1 MVKKKKKNT
10 KKIKKRV
17 FKSKKGKKINKSKKI
32 LKKSSKKKKSSK
44 TAKKKK
50 VKKNTKNRKQIKKN
64 NKKKKKKVLKKKL
77 KNKPSLKVILR
88 EKNKENLRKLRIK
101 KSIFFENVKIK
112 KIKQEIAILEKII
125 VLDQR
130 FHNFLESKK
139 EQIKD
144 YVRQLKIRIIIFF
157 EKLRIKKTKQDIFR
171 LDRLIKQEQRLQEKK
186 IKDKENLRNQ
196 LLKDIKRVEREKIYK
211 LKDHLWKIGDRFSV
225 IRERYK
231 AYRASVREK
240 QLAELEIRRQSRE
253 EARAILEAQKAE
265 NALKQKL
272 VERLERFSRNM
283 KSIVFQINKRY
294 ISKKRAQ
301 LRFID
306 NIAENG
312 ECLIKNDDAP
322 TDKDYLILLYVE
334 GDSVE
339 QRLEN
344 PICLDDKTD
353 LANTKNYQPKDIFEA
368 SDYIIDRLALMFDK
382 ERKLKK

>member
-1 MVKKKKKNT
+1 MAKKKKNNT
-10 KKIKKRV
+10 KKIKKRF
-17 FKSKKGKKINKSKKI
+17 FKSKKVRKIKKSKKI
-32 LKKSSKKKKSSK
+32 LKKNPKKKKSSK

-50 VKKNTKNRKQIKKN
+50 VKKN
-64 NKKKKKKVLKKKL
+64 NKLKKKKVLKKKI
-77 KNKPSLKVILR
+77 KNKPSLNVILR

-101 KSIFFENVKIK
+101 KSIFFEKAKIK
-112 KIKQEIAILEKII
+112 SIKQEIAILEKII

-130 FHNFLESKK
+130 FENFLKGTK
-139 EQIKD
+139 EQIKE
-144 YVRQLKIRIIIFF
+144 YIRQLQIRIIIFF
-157 EKLRIKKTKQDIFR
+157 EKLRVKKTKQDILK

-186 IKDKENLRNQ
+186 IRDKENLRNQ